1 LKLRLSPC
9 FCCAYLR
16 RSFLWEVCTMKKIVL
31 ITISI
36 LFLTASAYSSERM
49 TITPLCEDQLG
60 QHGSYSIY
68 KDDGTF
74 EQRYYFIQRPPY
86 YEYQHRQEEQ
96 DNFFWYMW
104 ENLQRQNQEY
114 RNWLKKINEQ

>member
-1 LKLRLSPC
+1 
-9 FCCAYLR
+9 
-16 RSFLWEVCTMKKIVL
+16 MKKIVL